1 MVIIMSALSFKL
13 ATLTIVEGDYYR
25 DISDNKRLKEV
36 YITAPR
42 GEIRDRYGRL
52 LAGNKPSFTVQLL
65 KDELNIRDKERKN
78 DILLTLARLLEED
91 GVIYTDEF
99 PIEFNIFAY
108 AKEESYELENLTPI
122 EKAIDIIIENNLLPQ
137 ILNTYYINPDYQ
149 EHFQFIT
156 INKAIS
162 ALENKGIDIPIHV
175 ELTKEG
181 VVLEFNQDKDIEQWK
196 KDHNLSADA
205 NPKDSIL
212 KLIDNDKNIIRKI
225 LDHPISRKLVY
236 DILKERRLA
245 GDLILKE
252 YSLIFDEEYLQQK
265 RSLMRTFNGIDFE
278 TTAKDDFVHI
288 VLETSIVDLLEKIVK
303 KEDDKG
309 NVEKLIPGEILME
322 MIKEKGLESPVELEI
337 NEEIDTVLYTNKGK
351 TTSASKAPI
360 DILIDFIEENDL
372 LEDFITDDR
381 VKGIA
386 QEIVLQKGY
395 NPRISVANWEYVSL
409 VNKNDWYKKFN
420 IPEDK
425 DAEEAFNRL
434 LEYYEINKRLSRY
447 ESRVIMTLYDQLD
460 KQGHRA
466 YQPINIAYGI
476 KDSTVAKIEEGL
488 SDMPGIQ
495 VSIEPVR
502 YYPEGET
509 AAHILGYLGKI
520 SQPNEIEKYVRE
532 SGYSPNDII
541 GKTGIEE
548 SFESYLRGKNGVRRV
563 EVDVLGNRTNI
574 LDEEEAIP
582 GNNLYLTLDMKL
594 QKTAEK
600 ALKHALEQ
608 IRVGGTFKSQ
618 WGDYKYGIN
627 RRKGR
632 PYINAN
638 SGAVVVT
645 NVKTGE
651 LLALANYPA
660 YDPNLFSTGIS
671 STDWASLFP
680 ENEDDPLAPR
690 PLYNVAIQTAVQPG
704 SVFKMVTALAAL
716 EKGFSPTKTIRDMG
730 KVDIGPES
738 FGCWIWNSNRGTH
751 GHVNVYEALRDS
763 CNYYFYSLA
772 LGRNQ
777 KTGENLGVRVDIED
791 IANISKE
798 LGLNDRTGIEINV
811 PREASGG
818 VPSPQSKVM
827 ITKALLKRYLTRNI
841 RSYIKEGEEFTDEE
855 INEKLEE
862 IISWTEAEEPLSR
875 GEVIKRLDAMGLEAE
890 KALEGEREGLA
901 DKIKYTY
908 LNYAGWDITDTLNV
922 TIGQGQNAY
931 TPIQMANYIATIAN
945 GGYRNKITLIDSIKN
960 YDNSKTLYE
969 RETNPERINLN
980 NYENLEHIKYGMKLV
995 TTEGT
1000 ARSLFRDFPI
1010 SVGAKTGTAQRSGVN
1025 PATGDTYD
1033 DYAWFVAFAPYEE
1046 PEIAIS
1052 IVLVQGGSGV
1062 YAGPIAREIIA
1073 EYFGLNVTDKDE
1085 TLPFEIELA
1094 R

>member
-236 DILKERRLA
+236 DILKERGLA

-372 LEDFITDDR
+372 SEDFITDDR

-1052 IVLVQGGSGV
+1052 IVLVQGGSGG